1 MCVCLWLSGI
11 WRCASLSCEH
21 RCHAS
26 PEGGTCSC
34 PPGYIVNN
42 NNSRSCIG
50 EYWYIHSLTWKELE
64 TQATGGRIWDVCF
77 WLIQF
82 FIILFLGEDFDDCT
96 MWGVCDQLC
105 EDRMGTH
112 RCSCREGYFLEQH
125 RYCSANISSEWPW
138 LSFNILQHI
147 KPIPPGPKPSAPQ
160 PSLLS
165 ASPCQPALLSG
176 ALLRTECCF
185 SQSFASVDQWIT
197 IDQETDPSAFDH
209 EASSKEILSLLVIQ
223 IKLSW
228 PYGFLKMTLNGL
240 NENKKGSTI
249 DLDLNQVS
257 KLTD

>member
-34 PPGYIVNN
+34 PSGYIVNN
-42 NNSRSCIG
+42 NNIRSCIG
-50 EYWYIHSLTWKELE
+50 EYWSIHSLTLKELE

-96 MWGVCDQLC
+96 MWGVCDQFC

-125 RYCSANISSEWPW
+125 RYCSANVSSEWPW
-138 LSFNILQHI
+138 LSFNILS
-147 KPIPPGPKPSAPQ
+147 PILQSQNLQPLSPASYLPAPA
-160 PSLLS
+160 SLLCFLVHCCAPS
-165 ASPCQPALLSG
+165 VVLASRLLLWTSEW
-176 ALLRTECCF
+176 LLTKRQTPLPLIMRL
-185 SQSFASVDQWIT
+185 A
-197 IDQETDPSAFDH
+197 ARRY
-209 EASSKEILSLLVIQ
+209 SLC
-223 IKLSW
+223 
-228 PYGFLKMTLNGL
+228 
-240 NENKKGSTI
+240 
-249 DLDLNQVS
+249 
-257 KLTD
+257 